1 MYQGHVYVC
10 ARVCVTYIW
19 VCIYIYI
26 YGCVHTYIYM
36 SLNYIDMWVHVVRV
50 SPFEMECALFYIRKT
65 VHQAKPSRF
74 ATDIAGKLFWY
85 RVICPLSSVR
95 PSTFLSNR
103 IGPLTVPLIFPI
115 FGLNVYNNITPKPL
129 ELEYWFLLVILK
141 GFFYCHKYV
150 KIGIFLKV
158 FSHFPKKFVI
168 CDHETWFTGISGYF
182 QVCVLS
188 HISGPLWPQI
198 RPNLGQKSV
207 FRLFCEK
214 FPLDSNEIC
223 F

>member
-1 MYQGHVYVC
+1 MSVHVYVLPTYEC
-10 ARVCVTYIW
+10 A
-19 VCIYIYI
+19 YIYI
-26 YGCVHTYIYM
+26 YECVHTYIYM

-65 VHQAKPSRF
+65 VHRVKPSRF
-74 ATDIAGKLFWY
+74 ATDIGSEAFLIPSHLPA
-85 RVICPLSSVR
+85 VVCPSIN
-95 PSTFLSNR
+95 FFSNR

-115 FGLNVYNNITPKPL
+115 FGLNVYNNITPEPL

-188 HISGPLWPQI
+188 HISGPFWPQI
-198 RPNLGQKSV
+198 GPNLGQKSV
-207 FRLFCEK
+207 FCLFCEK